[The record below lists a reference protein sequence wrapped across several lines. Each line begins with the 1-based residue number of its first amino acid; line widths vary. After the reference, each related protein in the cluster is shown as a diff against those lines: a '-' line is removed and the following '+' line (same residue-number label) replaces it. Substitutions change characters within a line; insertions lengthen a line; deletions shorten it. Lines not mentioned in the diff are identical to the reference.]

1 MQSESTA
8 ASSLP
13 RGPGLSS
20 PGMTTRVV
28 RGSLWGISGQAVVI
42 ATSLVATPFVIRLL
56 GTESY
61 GVLALINVLIGYI
74 AFADLGMGAASTRF
88 GSRAHARGDDEE
100 EASVVWTALAL
111 SFFPSLAAA
120 LALAVAAPWL
130 VEHALRLPV
139 GLHSAS
145 VVALR
150 IAALGFVARAVS
162 GVLNTPQLVR
172 LRIDLY
178 TLINSGSAVVQ
189 VALVPVVLALG
200 GGLVGAVAVA
210 AAVAASTLFVHA
222 SVSRKLLHALVR
234 PRFDARAGKSLMGF
248 GGALIVSGIVTIAL
262 MNAEKIFL
270 TRFAS
275 VTSLA
280 HYSVA
285 FTVANL
291 LLVLPAA
298 MGQSLLPAFTRL
310 YEQGDREGLQRL
322 YTRALRANLLWAV
335 PLAVAVCVL
344 AKPFFTLWAGPEFG
358 RESTVPLYIL
368 AAGILFNVMA
378 YIPCNLLLSVGRANL
393 VARIHVSELIP
404 YVLVAAI
411 STYWLGA
418 AGAALAWSLRVI
430 ADAVLMFTE
439 ANRNAGLSLSLYP
452 KHRISYAVSVLALL
466 LPVSLVSSLSDS
478 SAARVGTAVVSLVV
492 YSVIVWSGV
501 LEDDERAWLLG
512 FARFPARSLLGDS
525 L

>member
-1 MQSESTA
+1 MQTESAVTRG
-8 ASSLP
+8 LP
-13 RGPGLSS
+13 RPPGLSS

-28 RGSLWGISGQAVVI
+28 RGSLWSVGGQAVVI

-56 GTESY
+56 GAESY

-111 SFFPSLAAA
+111 SFFTSSSSA
-120 LALAVAAPWL
+120 LAMAVAAPWL
-130 VEHALRLPV
+130 VEHALRLPAH
-139 GLHSAS
+139 LHSSA
-145 VVALR
+145 VIALR
-150 IAALGFVARAVS
+150 VAALGFVARAAS
-162 GVLNTPQLVR
+162 GVLNTPQLAR
-172 LRIDLY
+172 LRVDIY

-189 VALVPVVLALG
+189 VALVPVALALG
-200 GGLVGAVAVA
+200 GGLVGAVTVVA
-210 AAVAASTLFVHA
+210 AASASALLVHA
-222 SVSRKLLHALVR
+222 SVSSKLLHALVR
-234 PRFDARAGKSLMGF
+234 PRFDAKAMRSLLGF
-248 GGALIVSGIVTIAL
+248 GGALIVSGVVTIAL
-262 MNAEKIFL
+262 MNAEKVFL

-280 HYSVA
+280 YYSVA

-291 LLVLPAA
+291 MLVLPAA

-310 YEQGDREGLQRL
+310 HEQGDREGLRKL
-322 YTRALRANLLWAV
+322 YTRSLRANLLWAV
-335 PLAVAVCVL
+335 PLATVVCVM
-344 AKPFFTLWAGPEFG
+344 AKPFLTVWAGPEFG
-358 RESTVPLYIL
+358 RESAAPLYIL
-368 AAGILFNVMA
+368 TGGILFNVMA

-404 YVLVAAI
+404 YVLVAALA
-411 STYWLGA
+411 TYWLGA

-430 ADAVLMFTE
+430 ADAVLMFGG

-452 KHRISYAVSVLALL
+452 ERRVAYAASVLALL
-466 LPVSLVSSLSDS
+466 LPLLSVSWLSDS
-478 SAARVGTAVVSLVV
+478 SAARAGAALLSLAV
-492 YSVIVWSGV
+492 YSAIVWSRV
-501 LEDDERAWLLG
+501 LEDDEREWLVG
-512 FARFPARSLLGDS
+512 FARFPARSLLGDG

>member
-1 MQSESTA
+1 MQPDPTA
-8 ASSLP
+8 ASDL
-13 RGPGLSS
+13 RQGPGLSS
-20 PGMTTRVV
+20 SGMTTRVV
-28 RGSLWGISGQAVVI
+28 RGSLWSISGQAVVI
-42 ATSLVATPFVIRLL
+42 ATSLVSTPFVIRLL
-56 GTESY
+56 GAESY
-61 GVLALINVLIGYI
+61 GVLALINVLIGYL

-88 GSRAHARGDDEE
+88 GSQAHARGDDEG

-111 SFFPSLAAA
+111 SFFPSAMAA
-120 LALAVAAPWL
+120 LTLAVSAPWL
-130 VEHALRLPV
+130 AEHALRLPDH
-139 GLHSAS
+139 LHPAAVS
-145 VVALR
+145 ALR
-150 IAALGFVARAVS
+150 VAALGFVARAVS

-200 GGLVGAVAVA
+200 GGLVGAVTVG
-210 AAVAASTLFVHA
+210 AAVAASTLFVHL
-222 SVSRKLLHALVR
+222 SVSRKLLQALVR
-234 PRFDARAGKSLMGF
+234 PRFDAKAMRSLLSF
-248 GGALIVSGIVTIAL
+248 GGALIVSALVAIAL
-262 MNAEKIFL
+262 MNAEKLFL

-280 HYSVA
+280 YYSVA

-310 YEQGDREGLQRL
+310 HEQGDREGLQRL

-335 PLAVAVCVL
+335 PLATVVCVL
-344 AKPFFTLWAGPEFG
+344 AKPFFTVWAGPEFG

-378 YIPCNLLLSVGRANL
+378 YIPCNLLLSMGRANL
-393 VARIHVSELIP
+393 VARIHVAELAP
-404 YVLVAAI
+404 YVLVAAL
-411 STYWLGA
+411 STYWFGA

-430 ADAVLMFTE
+430 ADAALMFTE
-439 ANRNAGLSLSLYP
+439 VNRKAGLSLSLYP
-452 KHRISYAVSVLALL
+452 NHRVSYAASVLALL
-466 LPVSLVSSLSDS
+466 MPVLIVSWLSDS
-478 SAARVGTAVVSLVV
+478 SAARTGTALLSLVV
-492 YSVIVWSGV
+492 YSAIVWSGV

-512 FARFPARSLLGDS
+512 FVRFPARSLIGDS